1 MDDLLK
7 YCLRLGDTSLILSHR
22 LGEYSSYGPYLEEDL
37 AITNVALDHIGQA
50 ESFLKYAVL
59 IEDKDRSEDDLTFK
73 RPENEFFNVQ
83 LVEQPNGDFAHIM
96 ARQFFIDAYNYAL
109 YSTLKNSNDET
120 LAAIANKSL
129 KEVTYHVRRSGEWLV
144 RLGDGTEESHD
155 RMQKAVN
162 ELWKYTGELFEMDGT
177 DEALM
182 AKGIAPDLK
191 EVQVSWNERV
201 NDVLGRAKLERPE
214 NGYMVSGSRKGIHSE
229 HLGHLLAEMQSLP
242 RAYPDAVW

>member
-50 ESFLKYAVL
+50 ESFLKYAAQL
-59 IEDKDRSEDDLTFK
+59 EGKGRSEDDLTYK
-73 RPENEFFNVQ
+73 RPEQEFYNVQ

-96 ARQFFIDAYNYAL
+96 ARQFFIDAYNFAL
-109 YSTLKNSNDET
+109 YSELKNSSDET
-120 LAAIANKSL
+120 FAAIANKSL

-155 RMQKAVN
+155 RMQKAIN
-162 ELWKYTGELFEMDGT
+162 TLWKYTGELFEMDGT
-177 DEALM
+177 DEALISEGVAVDLNAVQ
-182 AKGIAPDLK
+182 AK
-191 EVQVSWNERV
+191 WNERV
-201 NDVLGRAKLERPE
+201 NEVFARAKLERPE
-214 NGYMVSGSRKGIHSE
+214 NNYMVSGSRKGDHSE

>member
-50 ESFLKYAVL
+50 ESFLKYAVE
-59 IEDKDRSEDDLTFK
+59 IEGNGRTEDDLTFR
-73 RPENEFFNVQ
+73 RPEKEFFNVQ

-96 ARQFFIDAYNYAL
+96 ARQYFIDEFNYGL
-109 YSTLKNSNDET
+109 YSVLKNSSNET

-129 KEVTYHVRRSGEWLV
+129 KEVAYHVRRSGEWLV
-144 RLGDGTEESHD
+144 RLGDGTEESHE
-155 RMQKAVN
+155 RIQMAVN

-177 DEALM
+177 DEALI
-182 AKGIAPDLK
+182 AKGVAPNLEEIK
-191 EVQVSWNERV
+191 VSWNDRV
-201 NDVLGRAKLERPE
+201 DEVFRRAKLERPE
-214 NGYMVSGSRKGIHSE
+214 NDHMVSGSRNGIHSE

>member
-22 LGEYSSYGPYLEEDL
+22 LGEYSSYGPFLEEDL

-59 IEDKDRSEDDLTFK
+59 IEGKGRSEDDLTFK

-96 ARQFFIDAYNYAL
+96 ARQFFIDAYNFEL
-109 YSTLKNSNDET
+109 YSVLKNSSNET
-120 LAAIANKSL
+120 FAAIANKSL
-129 KEVTYHVRRSGEWLV
+129 KEVTYHLRRSGEWLV
-144 RLGDGTEESHD
+144 RLGDGTEESHE
-155 RMQKAVN
+155 RIQKAVN

-191 EVQVSWNERV
+191 EIQASWNERV
-201 NDVLGRAKLERPE
+201 NEVFTRAKLDRPE
-214 NGYMVSGSRKGIHSE
+214 NNYMVSGSRNGVHSE